1 MTDPNPPIPEN
12 AVAALRKGDR
22 IEAIALTKSAGGL
35 DLTEAKQSVDAHL
48 EANPQTMKR
57 ALSERSTGGVII
69 VLIILGFAVA
79 IAYVLFKGSS

>member
-35 DLTEAKQSVDAHL
+35 DLTEAKQAVDAHL

-69 VLIILGFAVA
+69 VLIVLGFAVA
-79 IAYVLFKGSS
+79 IAYFLFKGSS